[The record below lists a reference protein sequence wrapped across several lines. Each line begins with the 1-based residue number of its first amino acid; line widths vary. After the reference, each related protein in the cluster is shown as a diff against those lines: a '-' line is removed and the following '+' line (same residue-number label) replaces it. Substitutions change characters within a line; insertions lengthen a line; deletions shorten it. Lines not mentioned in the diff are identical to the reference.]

1 MHVHVHLLLRGTRRL
16 MRLGRPMVSLGRGF
30 VSLGR
35 GLVLSCALERRLAG
49 GSLDVEHKRVKVL
62 SSQDGIEQ

>member
-1 MHVHVHLLLRGTRRL
+1 